1 MRKQL
6 LVLGF
11 SALPLFACGA
21 APEQQLKD
29 SFVQQIASSGIVHDL
44 QQKDDDVLF
53 TAKYGLF
60 TAKYGE
66 RPDAKWRVHV
76 DSTSIEP
83 DTDGTTPHKGVVKSS
98 WSVNGEP
105 IRPRGDQSDLPL
117 AFLDKGIAQ
126 ECWAFWDKSQ
136 HQSSW
141 K

>member
-1 MRKQL
+1 VL
-6 LVLGF
+6 VVLGL
-11 SALPLFACGA
+11 SALALFGCRA

-29 SFVQQIASSGIVHDL
+29 SFVQQIASSGIVRDF
-44 QQKDDDVLF
+44 QQKDDEI
-53 TAKYGLF
+53 LF

-83 DTDGTTPHKGVVKSS
+83 DTDGTTPHKGQVKSS

-117 AFLDKGIAQ
+117 AFLDRGIAQ

-136 HQSSW
+136 RQWSW